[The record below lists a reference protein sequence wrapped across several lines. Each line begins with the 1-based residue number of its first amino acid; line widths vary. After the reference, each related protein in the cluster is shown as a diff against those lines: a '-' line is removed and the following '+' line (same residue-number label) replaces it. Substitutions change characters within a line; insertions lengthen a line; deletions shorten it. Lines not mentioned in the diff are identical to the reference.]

1 MTNLNCF
8 ILKLGI
14 TGDWDQVLGEI
25 FSPWDY
31 PRYYTHNVLTVQ
43 WYEKLMKF
51 LFMEHTKKVL
61 EKNEW
66 FLESTNNALFA
77 VNSVCSW
84 WGPENIKK
92 QFSCR
97 NHKCLLVSH
106 VWLTT
111 LNCQTEDFL
120 TRAKSWSVHQDHLN
134 SVLRLVQICNWVWWI
149 DGIFKA
155 DINIGKLPKS
165 LRWLLLI
172 NEISDMKA
180 NLD

>member
-1 MTNLNCF
+1 MF
-8 ILKLGI
+8 
-14 TGDWDQVLGEI
+14 
-25 FSPWDY
+25 
-31 PRYYTHNVLTVQ
+31 
-43 WYEKLMKF
+43 
-51 LFMEHTKKVL
+51 
-61 EKNEW
+61 
-66 FLESTNNALFA
+66 
-77 VNSVCSW
+77 
-84 WGPENIKK
+84 
-92 QFSCR
+92 
-97 NHKCLLVSH
+97 VSH

>member
-66 FLESTNNALFA
+66 FLESTNNALYA

-84 WGPENIKK
+84 WGPENKKK

-97 NHKCLLVSH
+97 NHKCLFVSH

-149 DGIFKA
+149 DGTFKA

>member
-77 VNSVCSW
+77 VNSVCFW
-84 WGPENIKK
+84 WGSENKKK

-134 SVLRLVQICNWVWWI
+134 SVLRLVQICNWVRWI

-180 NLD
+180 KLD